1 MKKSIYLF
9 ALSSLST
16 LTLFSQ
22 STNPSP
28 YCAAGYDDGF
38 MSVDH
43 HISNVSIGSLS
54 NNSGSTQYTGQ
65 HYVYYNNISAPT
77 LSKGGTYT
85 LSVSHDGGSSIHF
98 LAAYIDF
105 NNDGDFSDAGE
116 RVLQKTINDATQIP
130 NPAVVSVTIPANASI
145 GNTRM
150 RVMVF
155 EDDEYTWAE
164 NNTNAT
170 PCTADA
176 SGSLDWG
183 ETEDYMINITGTVT
197 GINELNHHTTT
208 IKAYPVPVTDNLT
221 IETNDQQTIHKII
234 ILNING
240 QIVQE
245 FIIDKPSQCIDFST
259 VPNGLYTIEVFTN
272 QSISRFKISK

>member
-1 MKKSIYLF
+1 MKTSIYLF
-9 ALSSLST
+9 ALSSLTT
-16 LTLFSQ
+16 LSLFSQ

-38 MSVDH
+38 MAVDH
-43 HISNVSIGSLS
+43 HISNVSIGSLN

-65 HYVYYNNISAPT
+65 HYVYYNNIAAPT
-77 LSKGGTYT
+77 LSKGNTYT
-85 LSVSHDGGSSIHF
+85 LSVSHDGGTSIHF

-105 NNDGDFSDAGE
+105 NNDGDFNDAGE
-116 RVLQKTINDATQIP
+116 RVLQKTINDANQIP
-130 NPAVVSVTIPANASI
+130 NPAIVSVTIPANAST

-170 PCTADA
+170 SCTADA
-176 SGSLDWG
+176 SGFLDWG
-183 ETEDYMINITGTVT
+183 ETEDYTINISGTAT
-197 GINELNHHTTT
+197 GINKLTHHTTT
-208 IKAYPVPVTDNLT
+208 IKANPNPVANHLT
-221 IETNDQQTIHKII
+221 IESTDQQIIHKLI

-245 FIIDKPSQCIDFST
+245 LNTDTSIISIDFSSL
-259 VPNGLYTIEVFTN
+259 PDGLYTVEVLSQ
-272 QSISRFKISK
+272 QSISRLKISK